1 MDKGVFLNVYKP
13 VISPIEGSVAGIDI
27 ELDKYILSEKDQ
39 QAYSVYFND
48 NRIWTVYYD
57 AVGELYI
64 MAGKMNGVGVV
75 GYIVTENMYSRIERN
90 KLIFK
95 I

>member
-13 VISPIEGSVAGIDI
+13 VISPIEGSVAGVDV

-64 MAGKMNGVGVV
+64 MAGKMNGVGVI
-75 GYIVTENMYSRIERN
+75 GYIVTENLYSRIERN

>member
-13 VISPIEGSVAGIDI
+13 VISPIEGSVAGVDV
-27 ELDKYILSEKDQ
+27 ELDKYMLSEKDQ

-75 GYIVTENMYSRIERN
+75 GYIVTENLYSRIERN

>member
-13 VISPIEGSVAGIDI
+13 VISPIEGSVAGIDVV
-27 ELDKYILSEKDQ
+27 LDKYILSEKDQ

-75 GYIVTENMYSRIERN
+75 GYIVTENLYSRIERN

>member
-1 MDKGVFLNVYKP
+1 MDKGVLLNVYKP
-13 VISPIEGSVAGIDI
+13 VISPIKGSVAGINVL
-27 ELDKYILSEKDQ
+27 LDKYILSEKDQ

-57 AVGELYI
+57 AVGELYV

>member
-13 VISPIEGSVAGIDI
+13 VISPIEGSVAGVDV

-64 MAGKMNGVGVV
+64 MAGKMNGVEVV
-75 GYIVTENMYSRIERN
+75 GYIVTENLYSRIERN

>member
-13 VISPIEGSVAGIDI
+13 AVSPIEGSVVGIDVV
-27 ELDKYILSEKDQ
+27 LDKYILSEKDQ

-48 NRIWTVYYD
+48 NRIWTVYHD

-75 GYIVTENMYSRIERN
+75 GYIVTENLYSRIERN

>member
-13 VISPIEGSVAGIDI
+13 AVPPIEGSVAGIDV

-57 AVGELYI
+57 SVGELYI
-64 MAGKMNGVGVV
+64 MAGKMNGIGVV
-75 GYIVTENMYSRIERN
+75 GYIVTENLYSRIERN

>member
-13 VISPIEGSVAGIDI
+13 AILPIEGSVAGIDI
-27 ELDKYILSEKDQ
+27 ELDKYILSEKDG

>member
-13 VISPIEGSVAGIDI
+13 AVSPIEGSVAGTDV

-48 NRIWTVYYD
+48 NRIWTIYYD

>member
-13 VISPIEGSVAGIDI
+13 VISPIEGSVAGIDVV
-27 ELDKYILSEKDQ
+27 LDKYILSEKDQ

-48 NRIWTVYYD
+48 NRIWTIYYD

>member
-13 VISPIEGSVAGIDI
+13 AVAPIEGSVAGIDV

-64 MAGKMNGVGVV
+64 MAGKMNGVGVI
-75 GYIVTENMYSRIERN
+75 GYIVTENLYSRIERN

>member
-13 VISPIEGSVAGIDI
+13 VVSPIEGSIAGVDV

-75 GYIVTENMYSRIERN
+75 GYIVTENLYSRIERN

>member
-13 VISPIEGSVAGIDI
+13 VISPIEGSVAGINVV
-27 ELDKYILSEKDQ
+27 LDKYILSEKDQ

-57 AVGELYI
+57 AVGELYV

>member
-13 VISPIEGSVAGIDI
+13 VVSPIEGSIAGVDV

-48 NRIWTVYYD
+48 NRIWTAYHD

>member
-13 VISPIEGSVAGIDI
+13 AASPIEGSVAGIDV

-48 NRIWTVYYD
+48 NRIWTVYHD

-75 GYIVTENMYSRIERN
+75 GYIVTENLYSRIERN

>member
-13 VISPIEGSVAGIDI
+13 VISPIEGSVAGVDV

>member
-13 VISPIEGSVAGIDI
+13 VISPIEGSVAGIDVV
-27 ELDKYILSEKDQ
+27 LDKYILSEKDQ

-57 AVGELYI
+57 AVGELYV

>member
-13 VISPIEGSVAGIDI
+13 VISPIEGSVAGVDV

-57 AVGELYI
+57 AVGE
-64 MAGKMNGVGVV
+64 
-75 GYIVTENMYSRIERN
+75 
-90 KLIFK
+90 
-95 I
+95 

>member
-13 VISPIEGSVAGIDI
+13 VISPIEGSVAGIDV

-48 NRIWTVYYD
+48 NRIWTIYYD
-57 AVGELYI
+57 AVGELYV

-75 GYIVTENMYSRIERN
+75 GYMVTENMYSRIERN
-90 KLIFK
+90 ELIFK

>member
-13 VISPIEGSVAGIDI
+13 AVSPIEGSVAGIYVV
-27 ELDKYILSEKDQ
+27 LDKYILSEKDQ

-64 MAGKMNGVGVV
+64 MAGKMNDVGVI
-75 GYIVTENMYSRIERN
+75 GYIVTENLYSRIERN

>member
-13 VISPIEGSVAGIDI
+13 VISPIEGSVAGIDVV
-27 ELDKYILSEKDQ
+27 LDKYILSEKDQ

-57 AVGELYI
+57 AAGELYI

-75 GYIVTENMYSRIERN
+75 GYIVTESMYSRIERN
-90 KLIFK
+90 RLIFK

>member
-13 VISPIEGSVAGIDI
+13 AVSPIEGSIASIDV

-48 NRIWTVYYD
+48 NRIWTIYYD

-75 GYIVTENMYSRIERN
+75 GYIVTENLYSRIERN

>member
-13 VISPIEGSVAGIDI
+13 VISPIEGSVAGIDVV
-27 ELDKYILSEKDQ
+27 LDKYILSEKDQ

-57 AVGELYI
+57 AVGELYV

-90 KLIFK
+90 RLIFK

>member
-1 MDKGVFLNVYKP
+1 MNKGVFLNVYKP
-13 VISPIEGSVAGIDI
+13 VISPIEGSVAGVDV

-64 MAGKMNGVGVV
+64 MAGKMNGVGVI
-75 GYIVTENMYSRIERN
+75 GYIVTENLYSRIERN

>member
-13 VISPIEGSVAGIDI
+13 VVSPIEGSIAGVDVV
-27 ELDKYILSEKDQ
+27 LDKYILSEKDQ

>member
-13 VISPIEGSVAGIDI
+13 VISPIEGSVAGVDV

-57 AVGELYI
+57 AVGELYV
-64 MAGKMNGVGVV
+64 MAGKMNGIGVV
-75 GYIVTENMYSRIERN
+75 GYIVTENLYSRIERN

>member
-1 MDKGVFLNVYKP
+1 MP
-13 VISPIEGSVAGIDI
+13 PIEGSVAGIDVV
-27 ELDKYILSEKDQ
+27 LDKYILSEKDQ

>member
-13 VISPIEGSVAGIDI
+13 VISPIEGSVAGIDV

-48 NRIWTVYYD
+48 NRILTVYYD
-57 AVGELYI
+57 AVGELYV

-90 KLIFK
+90 RLIFK

>member
-13 VISPIEGSVAGIDI
+13 VISPIESSVAGVDV

-48 NRIWTVYYD
+48 NRIWTVYHD

-75 GYIVTENMYSRIERN
+75 GYIVTENLYSRIERN

>member
-13 VISPIEGSVAGIDI
+13 AISPIEGSVAGISV

>member
-13 VISPIEGSVAGIDI
+13 AISPIEGSVAGIDVV
-27 ELDKYILSEKDQ
+27 LDKYILSEKDQ

-48 NRIWTVYYD
+48 NRIWTLYYD

-64 MAGKMNGVGVV
+64 MSGKMNSVGVV

>member
-13 VISPIEGSVAGIDI
+13 VISPIEGSVAGVDV

-64 MAGKMNGVGVV
+64 MAGKMNGVGVI
-75 GYIVTENMYSRIERN
+75 GYIVTENLYSRIEKN

>member
-13 VISPIEGSVAGIDI
+13 AISPIEGSVAWIDTV
-27 ELDKYILSEKDQ
+27 LDKYILSEKDQ

-75 GYIVTENMYSRIERN
+75 GYIVTENLYSRIERN

>member
-13 VISPIEGSVAGIDI
+13 VISPIEGSVAGINV

>member
-1 MDKGVFLNVYKP
+1 MDKGVFLNLYKP
-13 VISPIEGSVAGIDI
+13 EELPIEGSVAGIDV

-48 NRIWTVYYD
+48 NRIWTVYRD

-75 GYIVTENMYSRIERN
+75 GYIVTENLYSRIERN

>member
-13 VISPIEGSVAGIDI
+13 VISPVEGSVAGIDVV
-27 ELDKYILSEKDQ
+27 LDKYILSEKDQ

-48 NRIWTVYYD
+48 NRIWAVYHD

>member
-13 VISPIEGSVAGIDI
+13 VISPIEGSVAGIDVV
-27 ELDKYILSEKDQ
+27 LDKYILSEKDQ

-57 AVGELYI
+57 L
-64 MAGKMNGVGVV
+64 
-75 GYIVTENMYSRIERN
+75 S
-90 KLIFK
+90 
-95 I
+95 